1 MLIDWQ
7 MQAAG
12 SPPADLVG
20 DMKDA
25 QALLGD
31 MGEGGAGGDPDMG
44 CPQQ

>member
-1 MLIDWQ
+1 MELSENGANWYRQ

-20 DMKDA
+20 DMSDA
-25 QALLGD
+25 QEALQDLN
-31 MGEGGAGGDPDMG
+31 AG

>member
-1 MLIDWQ
+1 

-25 QALLGD
+25 QEALGD
-31 MGEGGAGGDPDMG
+31 LDSG